1 MGLNLGMKKINNKII
16 YDLNYIRQNI
26 DLKKFCKLLKIDTK
40 YNIEDPRL
48 TVEPVVKS
56 AIKSCVNIKNKDP
69 NLKDLDT
76 SKFKFNDEFNEV
88 NLHENFYI
96 FARKMHHKNKKNEL
110 LPKWFFLEFYCFYPD
125 KDSSFHSDL
134 KPTKFEM
141 ANYKNFIKEV
151 DLCQRNG
158 TLLTKISNNFKL
170 IYNFEFFGESKSY
183 AGRNLKIKNK
193 KDHFDT
199 NSLIY
204 SNIDKNYYY
213 IWNNIPG
220 LTNAVVKIFNKKLTK
235 KHFFEEII
243 KFKEV
248 ERNHTGID
256 LYKDGITGID
266 YYDLYKKGKL
276 K

>member
-1 MGLNLGMKKINNKII
+1 M
-16 YDLNYIRQNI
+16 
-26 DLKKFCKLLKIDTK
+26 
-40 YNIEDPRL
+40 
-48 TVEPVVKS
+48 
-56 AIKSCVNIKNKDP
+56 
-69 NLKDLDT
+69 
-76 SKFKFNDEFNEV
+76 
-88 NLHENFYI
+88 
-96 FARKMHHKNKKNEL
+96 
-110 LPKWFFLEFYCFYPD
+110 PKWFFLEFYCFYPD
-125 KDSSFHSDL
+125 KDSSFHLDL

-141 ANYKNFIKEV
+141 TNYKNFIKEV

-170 IYNFEFFGESKSY
+170 IYNFEFFGESKRY

-235 KHFFEEII
+235 KHFFANRV
-243 KFKEV
+243 F
-248 ERNHTGID
+248 
-256 LYKDGITGID
+256 
-266 YYDLYKKGKL
+266 
-276 K
+276 